1 MSISTVLRA
10 PRRGSA
16 DRAWGESALR
26 DAAAARV
33 TTTLL
38 PGAALLPLTTFLDAN
53 VYPVVVWDRRSLSA
67 RLSRLDGP
75 AASIDAARDLLD
87 AGCPTVLRVAA
98 MIGVGAPTPTRRALR
113 PLRSLAR
120 TIGMFPRFP
129 RRSPLVAE
137 EFDAQGTAL
146 VICDKTSVAVH
157 VGGDAGVRSGSALSP
172 LWRRVYE
179 ERLFEWAIES
189 DALPAGLP
197 AAEGLNP
204 GVQRAG

>member
-1 MSISTVLRA
+1 MSITNMLQA
-10 PRRGSA
+10 PRRGAA
-16 DRAWGESALR
+16 DRAWGELGLR
-26 DAAAARV
+26 DGAAARA

-38 PGAALLPLTTFLDAN
+38 PGAAVLPLTTFLDAN
-53 VYPVVVWDRRSLSA
+53 VYPVVVWDRRALWL
-67 RLSRLDGP
+67 RLSRMDGP
-75 AASIDAARDLLD
+75 AVSTDAVRDLLD

-120 TIGMFPRFP
+120 TIGMFPAFP

-146 VICDKTSVAVH
+146 VVCDASSVEVH
-157 VGGDAGVRSGSALSP
+157 VGGDAGVRAGSALSP

-179 ERLFEWAIES
+179 ERLFEWAIRS
-189 DALPAGLP
+189 DALPCALP
-197 AAEGLNP
+197 AVERLHP
-204 GVQRAG
+204 GVE